1 VENLVEMNSTMSFTD
16 PGAALGRAF
25 LKIGQVLV
33 GILTAGCVYL
43 AYLASEGFFSD
54 WKVDLDEDLT
64 WPFPHLSVRSMDRVP
79 LHWTCLEIY
88 FLVWIISMDRTENLN

>member
-54 WKVDLDEDLT
+54 WKVELDEDLT
-64 WPFPHLSVRSMDRVP
+64 WLFPHLSVDQ
-79 LHWTCLEIY
+79 
-88 FLVWIISMDRTENLN
+88 WIVYLFIGLALKFIFWFGLLAWIERKI